1 MTNIQNGLFLSCFP
15 TKSLHSFVTFL
26 IGEVVPVHAMKA
38 YKRSRGTAPLI
49 PNLNA
54 LVGGEC

>member
-15 TKSLHSFVTFL
+15 TKSLHSFGTFL
-26 IGEVVPVHAMKA
+26 IDKFVPVHVMKA
-38 YKRSRGTAPLI
+38 YKRSRGTAPLV

-54 LVGGEC
+54 